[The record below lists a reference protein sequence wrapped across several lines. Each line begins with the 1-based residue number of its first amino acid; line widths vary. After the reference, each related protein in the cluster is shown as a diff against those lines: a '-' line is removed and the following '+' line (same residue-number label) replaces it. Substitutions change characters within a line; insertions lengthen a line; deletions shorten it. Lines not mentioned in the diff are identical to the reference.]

1 MNESSAS
8 GKPFAKKSYY
18 DSGASFESS
27 KNKTVAYADYSSKYN
42 AKDSKSYPSN
52 NDFNG
57 KISSY
62 LNPI

>member
-1 MNESSAS
+1 MNDSSAS
-8 GKPFAKKSYY
+8 GKPFAKKSHF

-27 KNKTVAYADYSSKYN
+27 KNKAAGYADYSSKYN
-42 AKDSKSYPSN
+42 ANPLN
-52 NDFNG
+52 TDFNG